1 MYNSLNKFLNKIIL
15 FSSKVHHNLFFQIQN
30 SSANQNP
37 RNPQNS
43 QNNNN
48 NYASHQEKL
57 TRQHSQILQQRVLHQ
72 KFQKFKRKSQ
82 SKIFGKSVRLEKY
95 QSLGGASRK

>member
-30 SSANQNP
+30 SSANHQNP
-37 RNPQNS
+37 RNPQYK
-43 QNNNN
+43 NNNHT
-48 NYASHQEKL
+48 SHQEKL